1 MKIEIDLD
9 DIFRDDE
16 GNPEE
21 SLESSVRRQVLDRL
35 SGDLR
40 KRLFVRLDEE
50 LATIMREQLSAV
62 MVERMPALVD
72 DIMNATYTPVS
83 SYGQRS
89 EPTTFRDEIIKS
101 IGANMKYEPK
111 NYSSDENAFTKA
123 VKSVV
128 EAKTGEIKKELLAQV
143 DTKFR
148 ADAIGFA
155 VTELSKRLGLTK

>member
-9 DIFRDDE
+9 NIFRDED

-21 SLESSVRRQVLDRL
+21 GLEESIRRQVIERMT
-35 SGDLR
+35 GDLR
-40 KRLFVRLDEE
+40 KRLFSQMDVQLSE
-50 LATIMREQLSAV
+50 IMREQIGEA
-62 MVERMPALVD
+62 MKTQMPSMID

-83 SYGQRS
+83 SYGAKS
-89 EPTTFRDEIIKS
+89 EPTTFRKEIIES
-101 IGANMKYEPK
+101 IAKNMVYKPSK
-111 NYSSDENAFTKA
+111 YSSEENPFTRA

-128 EAKTGEIKKELLAQV
+128 EAKTNAIKAELLKEV